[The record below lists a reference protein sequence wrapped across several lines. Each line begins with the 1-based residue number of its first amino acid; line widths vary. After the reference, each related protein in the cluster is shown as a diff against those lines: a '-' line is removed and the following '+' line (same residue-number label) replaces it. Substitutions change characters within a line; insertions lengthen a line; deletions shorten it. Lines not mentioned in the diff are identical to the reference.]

1 MSDHEDA
8 EHLSMSAMFT
18 TSDST
23 AKIDAALAKAQG
35 EIEHAVKDKT
45 NPHFRSKY
53 ADLTSVWGA
62 CRDALS
68 KNGISV
74 TQWPIHSTDGRL
86 HIMTRL
92 AHAGEWM
99 CAHFSLPVQKQ
110 DAHGYASGTTY
121 AKRIALSAAVG
132 VVADEDDD
140 GNAASA
146 PRSETIRQVEPPAS
160 TMAGRKIESDGVRKA
175 REWVNSEALPAVA
188 ACKTA
193 EALNVWTAENAKIR
207 ERVKIVVPD
216 DSAALEHRIKLKAE
230 KFNVLAAG

>member
-1 MSDHEDA
+1 
-8 EHLSMSAMFT
+8 MFT
-18 TSDST
+18 TSENT
-23 AKIDAALAKAQG
+23 AKLDAALAKAQG
-35 EIEHAVKDKT
+35 EIDNAVKDKT

-53 ADLTSVWGA
+53 ADLTSVWEA
-62 CRDALS
+62 CRASLS

-74 TQWPIHSTDGRL
+74 TQWPVHSTDGRL

-99 CAHFSLPVQKQ
+99 MSHFSLPVQKQ

-140 GNAASA
+140 GNAASS
-146 PRSETIRQVEPPAS
+146 PRTNHVPDAHPVGAAQPSS
-160 TMAGRKIESDGVRKA
+160 MAGRKIEAEGVKKA
-175 REWVNSEALPAVA
+175 REWVNAEALPAVA

-193 EALNVWTAENAKIR
+193 EALNVWTAENGKII
-207 ERVKIVVPD
+207 ERVKVLVPD
-216 DSAALEHRIKLKAE
+216 DAAALDHRIKLKAE
-230 KFNVLAAG
+230 SFNVRAAAE

>member
-1 MSDHEDA
+1 MGA
-8 EHLSMSAMFT
+8 MMFT

-140 GNAASA
+140 GNAATEGGPA
-146 PRSETIRQVEPPAS
+146 KPTLRAVDPPQTS
-160 TMAGRKIESDGVRKA
+160 MAGRKNENEGIRAA
-175 REWVNSEALPAVA
+175 REWVNAEAIPAVK

-193 EALNVWTAENAKIR
+193 EALNVWVAENKKR
-207 ERVKIVVPD
+207 MRDVKEIAPD
-216 DSAALEHRIKLKAE
+216 EFAALNHRIGLKADS
-230 KFNVLAAG
+230 FNVVAAG

>member
-1 MSDHEDA
+1 MGQ
-8 EHLSMSAMFT
+8 LMFT
-18 TSDST
+18 TSETT
-23 AKIDAALAKAQG
+23 AKLDAALAKAQG

-53 ADLTSVWGA
+53 ADLTSVWEA
-62 CRDALS
+62 CRAGLS

-74 TQWPIHSTDGRL
+74 TQWPVHSTDGRL

-99 CAHFSLPVQKQ
+99 MSHFSLPVQKQ

-146 PRSETIRQVEPPAS
+146 PRGSADLRAVEPPQA
-160 TMAGRKIESDGVRKA
+160 TMAGRKNEAAGQRTASQYKA
-175 REWVNSEALPAVA
+175 DCIAAL
-188 ACKTA
+188 
-193 EALNVWTAENAKIR
+193 AKIKTSAELTAWSDA
-207 ERVKIVVPD
+207 ERDTLEKLEKASRDAHTAIMDKVAETMDRVSPKRG
-216 DSAALEHRIKLKAE
+216 AAE
-230 KFNVLAAG
+230 

>member
-1 MSDHEDA
+1 
-8 EHLSMSAMFT
+8 MFT
-18 TSDST
+18 TSENT
-23 AKIDAALAKAQG
+23 AKLDAALAKAQG

-53 ADLTSVWGA
+53 ADLTSVWEA
-62 CRDALS
+62 CREALS

-74 TQWPIHSTDGRL
+74 TQWPVHSTDGRL

-99 CAHFSLPVQKQ
+99 MSHFSLPVQKQ

-140 GNAASA
+140 GNAAST
-146 PRSETIRQVEPPAS
+146 PRGSADLRAVEPPPAR
-160 TMAGRKIESDGVRKA
+160 TMAGNKIEAQGQRTASQYKA
-175 REWVNSEALPAVA
+175 DCIAAL
-188 ACKTA
+188 
-193 EALNVWTAENAKIR
+193 AKIKTNAELTAWSDAER
-207 ERVKIVVPD
+207 ETLEKLEKASRDAHTAIMDKVAETADRVSTKR
-216 DSAALEHRIKLKAE
+216 AAAE
-230 KFNVLAAG
+230 